1 MLLAGVLFSFMS
13 LSIRFAVQEVHVL
26 QTVFFRNIVNL
37 LIMLPLFWHIGF
49 EHLRTKRPVIHGLRG
64 LSAVGS
70 QFLWFTGISLIPL
83 ATATSLTFTAPLF
96 ATLGAALFLPE
107 VVRLRRWIAV
117 FAGFIGTLIIL
128 RPGIEAVSVP
138 ALMMIGGAVFVA
150 TSTLLIKT
158 LSRTEHPDTIVFY
171 LAVVSTP
178 ISLVP
183 AMLVWT
189 WPPIETWFW
198 LIMIGVTATA
208 AHQAMTRSFAAA
220 DASAVLP
227 YDYSRLIFTSI
238 LAFFAFAEIP
248 DIWTWVGGG
257 VIFLSSLYISRR
269 EAKAAKT
276 EGLPTTKAATQDST

>member
-26 QTVFFRNIVNL
+26 QAVFFRNIVNL

-49 EHLRTKRPVIHGLRG
+49 GHLRTKRPVMHGLRG
-64 LSAVGS
+64 LSSVGS
-70 QFLWFTGISLIPL
+70 QFLWFTGISLIPM
-83 ATATSLTFTAPLF
+83 ATATV
-96 ATLGAALFLPE
+96 GAALFLPE
-107 VVRLRRWIAV
+107 TVRLRRWIAV

-128 RPGIEAVSVP
+128 RPGIEAVSAP

-150 TSTLLIKT
+150 TSTVLTKT

-183 AMLVWT
+183 ALLVWT

-198 LIMIGVTATA
+198 LITVGVTATA

-220 DASAVLP
+220 DTSAVLP
-227 YDYSRLIFTSI
+227 YDYSRLIFASI
-238 LAFFAFAEIP
+238 LAYFAFAEIP

-276 EGLPTTKAATQDST
+276 EGPPTTKAATQDST